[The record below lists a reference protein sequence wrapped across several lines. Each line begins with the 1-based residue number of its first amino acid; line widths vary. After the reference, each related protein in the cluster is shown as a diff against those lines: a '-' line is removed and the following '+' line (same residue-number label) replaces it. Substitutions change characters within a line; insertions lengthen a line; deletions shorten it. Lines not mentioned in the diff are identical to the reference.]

1 MCPAKPMESS
11 NLRPTGSAYLFS
23 TLVLA
28 AVTGA
33 CGDAPPE
40 AAPSSEG
47 AGTGEP
53 GVVRAPAST
62 VAAAA
67 TVTYRGVNLNGPDFG
82 SALPGKHGVD
92 YVFPDA
98 SDVDY
103 FVGKRMNT
111 FRVAF
116 RWERLQRTPRRTF
129 DAAYSKDLA
138 TLVKTVTARKGYV
151 VLNPQNFARYYGDVI
166 GSSAVPNAVF
176 ADLWKRLA
184 LQYKSNPRVLFG
196 LMNEPNTMPTEQWV
210 SAAKAAVKAIRS
222 TGARNV
228 ILVPGNG
235 WSGAHSWNDN
245 WYGTPNAVA
254 LLGISDPANN
264 LLFEAHQ
271 YLDSDSSGQSD
282 TCVSSTIG
290 RERLAPFVAWLRA
303 NQRRGFIGELAG
315 GRNSTCYE
323 AVADMVGYITS
334 QSDVLVGWTWW
345 AAGPWWPASYPFTL
359 EPLDGVDRPQMN
371 VLSPFLP

>member
-1 MCPAKPMESS
+1 MERS
-11 NLRPTGSAYLFS
+11 NLRPAGPAYLFS
-23 TLVLA
+23 ALVLA

-33 CGDAPPE
+33 CGDAPSEP
-40 AAPSSEG
+40 APSSES
-47 AGTGEP
+47 AGTAEP

-62 VAAAA
+62 VTAAA

-82 SALPGKHGVD
+82 SALPGTHGVD

-116 RWERLQRTPRRTF
+116 RWERLQRNARRTF
-129 DAAYSKDLA
+129 DAAYSKELA
-138 TLVKTVTARKGYV
+138 TLVKTVTARNGYV
-151 VLNPQNFARYYGDVI
+151 VLNPQNFARYYGNVI

-184 LQYKSNPRVLFG
+184 QQYKSNPRVLFG

-210 SAAKAAVKAIRS
+210 SAAKAAVSAIRS

-235 WSGAHSWNDN
+235 WSGAHSWNDD

-303 NQRRGFIGELAG
+303 NRRRGFIGELAG
-315 GRNSTCYE
+315 GRNATCYE
-323 AVADMVGYITS
+323 AIADMVGYITS

-359 EPLDGVDRPQMN
+359 EPLDGIDRPQMN